1 MEGLLQTEVVR
12 ALGWTLVHAIWQVT
26 AIALLLM
33 LALAVFRKSTP
44 AIRYWTSLGALSAI
58 AVLSGITF
66 LVSLQTV
73 QGGHSEPLTGDEML
87 LNVAS
92 ESVVSGLLP
101 ALAAFFYKNLTTIF
115 IIWASGVVLLS
126 LRFAG
131 NMWFLDRLKK
141 QAIPIGGKWAAV
153 VTQMAARC
161 GRSEGSRGGKE
172 CVSKCRSRWAQ
183 DS

>member
-1 MEGLLQTEVVR
+1 
-12 ALGWTLVHAIWQVT
+12 
-26 AIALLLM
+26 M
-33 LALAVFRKSTP
+33 LALAVFRKITP
-44 AIRYWTSLGALSAI
+44 AIRDGASLGALSAI

-73 QGGHSEPLTGDEML
+73 QGWHSEPLPGDAML

-131 NMWFLDRLKK
+131 NMWFLDRLRK
-141 QAIPIGGKWAAV
+141 QDRKS
-153 VTQMAARC
+153 TRLN
-161 GRSEGSRGGKE
+161 SSN
-172 CVSKCRSRWAQ
+172 
-183 DS
+183 